1 LGAKEGAILRR
12 SQRGSWYATKDAR
25 VMSSL
30 SHLFDILLH
39 FNIYLRPFAESYGS
53 WIYAILFAMI
63 FCETGLVVTPFVPGD
78 SLLFAVGALTAGANS
93 PGGTASLDLWLIL
106 ISLTL
111 AGVLGNTVNYSIGYA
126 LGQRLFNNPN
136 SRIFNR
142 KHLDRTHAF
151 YEKHGAKAVI
161 LSRFFPIIRTF
172 APFVAGMG
180 QMGYRKFFAYNV
192 IGASAWVFSFV
203 LLGHY
208 FGNLPYVQ
216 KNFSLVI
223 LGILVVSL
231 IPAGLEFVRALRA
244 RRNV

>member
-1 LGAKEGAILRR
+1 
-12 SQRGSWYATKDAR
+12 
-25 VMSSL
+25 MSL
-30 SHLFDILLH
+30 FSHLFDVLLH

-63 FCETGLVVTPFVPGD
+63 FCETGLVVTPFIPGD

-93 PGGTASLDLWLIL
+93 TGGTASLDFWLIL
-106 ISLTL
+106 ISLTF
-111 AGVLGNTVNYSIGYA
+111 AGFLGNTVNYSIGYA

-136 SRIFNR
+136 SRIFKR
-142 KHLDRTHAF
+142 KYLDQTHAF

-180 QMGYRKFFAYNV
+180 QMGYRKFLAYNV
-192 IGASAWVFSFV
+192 IGATAWVCSFV
-203 LLGHY
+203 LLGHF

-244 RRNV
+244 RGSV

>member
-1 LGAKEGAILRR
+1 MNL
-12 SQRGSWYATKDAR
+12 
-25 VMSSL
+25 L
-30 SHLFDILLH
+30 SHFLDVLLH
-39 FNIYLRPFAESYGS
+39 FNTYLRPFAESYGG

-63 FCETGLVVTPFVPGD
+63 FCETGLVVTPFIPGD
-78 SLLFAVGALTAGANS
+78 SLLFAVGALTAGAS
-93 PGGTASLDLWLIL
+93 TTGGTSSLDLWLIL
-106 ISLTL
+106 ISLTV

-142 KHLDRTHAF
+142 KHLDQTHAF

-161 LSRFFPIIRTF
+161 LSRFFPIIRTL

-180 QMGYRKFFAYNV
+180 QMSYRKFFIYNV
-192 IGASAWVFSFV
+192 IGASTWVCSFV
-203 LLGHY
+203 LLGHF

-223 LGILVVSL
+223 LGILVISL
-231 IPAGLEFVRALRA
+231 IPAGLEFARAWSA
-244 RRNV
+244 RKNA